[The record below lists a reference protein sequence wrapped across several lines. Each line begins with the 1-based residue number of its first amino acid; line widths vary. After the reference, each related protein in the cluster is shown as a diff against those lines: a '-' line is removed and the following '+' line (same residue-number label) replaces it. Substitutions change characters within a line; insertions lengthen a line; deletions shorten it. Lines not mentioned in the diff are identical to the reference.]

1 MTIGER
7 IKKVRTDSGDSQ
19 EEFAQ
24 KIGITRSAISL
35 YESGS
40 RTVTEPTI
48 KLVCNVYNVSYDW
61 LKTGEGDPYIK
72 NDNIEA
78 LIATMLSNEDSSARA
93 VFKACATALDE
104 KDWEDILRMI
114 KKISKHI

>member
-7 IKKVRTDSGDSQ
+7 IKKVRTDSGDNQ
-19 EEFAQ
+19 EEFAR

-35 YESGS
+35 YESGN

-48 KLVCNVYNVSYDW
+48 KLVCSTYNVSYDW
-61 LKTGEGDPYIK
+61 LKTGKGDPYIK

-78 LIATMLSNEDSSARA
+78 LIATCCLMRIRPLGLFSKLAPQH
-93 VFKACATALDE
+93 
-104 KDWEDILRMI
+104 WM
-114 KKISKHI
+114 KKTGRTFCEC

>member
-7 IKKVRTDSGDSQ
+7 IKKVRTDSGDNQ

-35 YESGS
+35 YESGR

-48 KLVCNVYNVSYDW
+48 KLVCSSYNVSYDW
-61 LKTGEGDPYIK
+61 LKNGLGEPYIE
-72 NDNIEA
+72 DDDVDA
-78 LIATMLSNEDSSARA
+78 LIATLLADEDSSVRA
-93 VFKACATALDE
+93 VFKACAKSLDE
-104 KDWEDILRMI
+104 KDWNDILRI
-114 KKISKHI
+114 IQKLSKNI